1 MEFTVDVSLDMSV
14 LKDVEKNVKQL
25 NKRHIRFGWYEGKF
39 YPTSSNSGLSI
50 AQVAYWQEYGRA
62 GVGDT
67 PSIPSRPYFR
77 QAINAIKRS
86 SNKHIASIFKTALFG
101 GDTTTKLQKMSDSF
115 VGKYR
120 ASVASQNYKKLAP
133 YTVALKGNSY
143 QMIDSGVMVSSF
155 KSRVYRQSQST
166 IKDS

>member
-1 MEFTVDVSLDMSV
+1 MEFTSDISLDMSV
-14 LKDVEKNVKQL
+14 FKGMEKSVKQL

-39 YPTSSNSGLSI
+39 YPASSNSGLSI

-77 QAINAIKRS
+77 QSINIIKRS
-86 SNKHIASIFKTALFG
+86 TNRYIADVFKTAIG
-101 GDTTTKLQKMSDSF
+101 GRDTTAKLQKMSDSF

-133 YTVALKGNSY
+133 YTVALKGNSF
-143 QMIDSGVMVSSF
+143 QMIDSGVMVSNF